1 MCLVTRQR
9 FFAVVLRDDDAL
21 LDLRPED
28 LRLRDPAD
36 LRDGTLA
43 PLLRASFKPIAIAC
57 FRLVTLRP
65 ELLFRVPRF
74 RRRIV
79 DSTFL
84 EADLPY
90 FAMRKPPLRQR
101 THAKADPVGKFAS
114 RGTG

>member
-9 FFAVVLRDDDAL
+9 FFDVVFRDDDAL

-28 LRLRDPAD
+28 LRLRDPDD

-43 PLLRASFKPIAIAC
+43 PLLRASFNPIAIAC

-101 THAKADPVGKFAS
+101 AHAKADPAGEFARRS
-114 RGTG
+114 TG